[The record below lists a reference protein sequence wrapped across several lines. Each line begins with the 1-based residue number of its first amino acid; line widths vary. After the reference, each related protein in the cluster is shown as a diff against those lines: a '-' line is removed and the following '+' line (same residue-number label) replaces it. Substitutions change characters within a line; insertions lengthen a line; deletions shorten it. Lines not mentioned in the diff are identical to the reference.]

1 MYYIY
6 EIKNNINGKTYIGQH
21 KSVNVSDSYMGSGI
35 ALNKAFHKYGMNN
48 FSKSIL
54 AISETK
60 ENINVLEKVFI
71 TSYRAEG
78 KAEYN
83 IADGGDGGNLF
94 QNHRHTSEY
103 KNYMRE
109 INSGEKNPFYNKKH
123 SNEIKEKLRQSH
135 IGKKLSEE
143 TLMKISEKL
152 KGHKGYFKGKTHT
165 DFEKNKIRNSIKI
178 KIENVKKNYF
188 EYKIKNPNITWNEFQ
203 KLCKLGKV

>member
-71 TSYRAEG
+71 ALYRAEG

-83 IADGGDGGNLF
+83 IANGGDGGNLF
-94 QNHRHTSEY
+94 QNHKHNSEY
-103 KNYMRE
+103 KNYMSE

-123 SNEIKEKLRQSH
+123 SNETKEKLRQLH
-135 IGKKLSEE
+135 FGKKLSEE
-143 TLMKISEKL
+143 TLIKISEKL
-152 KGHKGYFKGKTHT
+152 KGRKGYFKGKTHT
-165 DFEKNKIRNSIKI
+165 DFEKIKLEI
-178 KIENVKKNYF
+178 LS
-188 EYKIKNPNITWNEFQ
+188 
-203 KLCKLGKV
+203 KLKLKM